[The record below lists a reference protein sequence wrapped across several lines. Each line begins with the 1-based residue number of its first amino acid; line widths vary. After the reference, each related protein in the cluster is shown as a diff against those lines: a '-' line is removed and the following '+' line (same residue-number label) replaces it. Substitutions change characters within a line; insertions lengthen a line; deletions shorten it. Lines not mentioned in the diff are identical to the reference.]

1 MKKLLL
7 FSLTILLL
15 VACLKDNKTSW
26 ETEIL
31 TPIVKSNLTISDILN
46 SDDVLENPDSSLKLI
61 YSTKLYSLTADSLV
75 VFPDTVF
82 EFGASLESLELPNDT
97 ITYSLTLGEIARA
110 QGGLIRFLILNS
122 HGDSVPIPALSG
134 LSSGN
139 IEIAL
144 GSLFESIEL
153 DSGTAKVIISNE
165 LPMDIENVDF
175 MVSNSLPHGGDSIL
189 RDVFP
194 SIPVN
199 EVRSKEIPINGKTIY
214 ANLIAKIVELSTP
227 GSIGNRVLI
236 DTNDALVAQIII
248 KDLKPLKATAIWPE
262 QNVINQTKLVV
273 FAPESSYLFKD
284 VLLRDGDITFEIFS
298 NLQDSVY
305 IKYTVPNL
313 IHPITGMPFI
323 IDTVVPPPANEGEVS
338 KINVS
343 YPLHDY
349 YFLLNGYGIEDYYTP
364 NIDYDGSGN
373 PTDGEDALNSYV
385 TILEARIQY
394 SGQLKEIALDDS
406 VYVNASIKN
415 LVTEFARGH
424 MGNTI
429 KNIGPDSVYL
439 TLFNKVKSGKID
451 LEEVFFE
458 IEANNGIGATVLT
471 TFNTLLSENAEGN
484 IVTLA
489 MNENTMNINK
499 ANDSGTLSNHVVSKK
514 TFNTT
519 NSNISEF
526 ISNLPNKIFFDIKAE
541 INGVDNPSTLVN
553 SIIGNPPNFLYYES
567 GMNVNLNMEIP
578 LSFIAD
584 SLLLVD
590 TVDFSFNSQGRG
602 DIISSDFTL
611 VVENG
616 FPFDAVTTLY
626 FMDANDN
633 LIDSLFKDQT
643 IIRAD
648 VDASGRVSSTNQS
661 EIKFSINPERMELI
675 KTAEKIIT
683 KAGFHTFDA
692 ADPSKKHYKIY
703 SYYDFK
709 IKLVGDFNYMLPN

>member
-1 MKKLLL
+1 MIKLLL
-7 FSLTILLL
+7 FTLTTLLA
-15 VACLKDNKTSW
+15 VACLKDDKTSW

-46 SDDVLENPDSSLKLI
+46 SDAVAENPDSSLKLI
-61 YSTKLYSLTADSLV
+61 YSTELYSLTADSLI

-97 ITYSLTLGEIARA
+97 ITYSLKLREIAQSSPFGFFILINDGKKMVIPEIPPISSDDIEITLGNLFQSIDLDSGTAEIVMSNGLPVDITDLEFKITNGPEHG
-110 QGGLIRFLILNS
+110 GGLILNETFDSIPVNTVLSQEIPIDGKTIYADLIAKIVRLSSPGS
-122 HGDSVPIPALSG
+122 HGDSVLI
-134 LSSGN
+134 N
-139 IEIAL
+139 
-144 GSLFESIEL
+144 L
-153 DSGTAKVIISNE
+153 D
-165 LPMDIENVDF
+165 
-175 MVSNSLPHGGDSIL
+175 
-189 RDVFP
+189 
-194 SIPVN
+194 
-199 EVRSKEIPINGKTIY
+199 
-214 ANLIAKIVELSTP
+214 
-227 GSIGNRVLI
+227 
-236 DTNDALVAQIII
+236 DALDIQIII
-248 KDLKPLKATAIWPE
+248 KDLKPLKATAVWPE
-262 QNVINQTKLVV
+262 QNVIDQTRLVV
-273 FAPESSYLFKD
+273 FAPGSSYQFKD
-284 VLLRDGDITFEIFS
+284 VELRDGDITFDIFS

-313 IHPITGMPFI
+313 IHPITRLPFI
-323 IDTVVPPPANEGEVS
+323 VDTVVPPAVAGGVS
-338 KINVS
+338 EINVI
-343 YPLHDY
+343 YPLDEY
-349 YFLLNGYGIEDYYTP
+349 YFLLNGYGIENYHIP
-364 NIDYDGSGN
+364 NVDYDGSGDAA
-373 PTDGEDALNSYV
+373 DGLDALNSYV
-385 TILEARIQY
+385 TVLEARIQY

-439 TLFNKVKSGKID
+439 TLFNKVKSGTID

-471 TFNTLLSENAEGN
+471 TFNNLLSENAQGN
-484 IVTLA
+484 IVTLT

-526 ISNLPNKIFFDIKAE
+526 ISNLPNKIIFDIKAE
-541 INGVDNPSTLVN
+541 INGVDNPSNIVN
-553 SIIGNPPNFLYYES
+553 SVIASPPNFLYYES

-590 TVDFSFNSQGRG
+590 TVDFSFNSQGRR

-633 LIDSLFKDQT
+633 LIDSLWNNQT

-692 ADPSKKHYKIY
+692 LDPSKKHYKIY